1 MGGYTF
7 DFGFLVQS
15 VPLLLRGL
23 GVTLELTAISVAIG
37 TLAGFVVCLMVM
49 SPIKP
54 LAWLAKGFI
63 EVFRCTPALVQL
75 IWIFYC
81 VPIFLGVYI
90 DPIPMAILA
99 LTLNITAFDAE
110 AYRAAIQAIP
120 SAHIDASTAIGL
132 SPWKRTIHVVLP
144 QAIIIA
150 TPVLVT
156 NAIGLL
162 QQSALVSI
170 VGIADLMYEG
180 KTLATATYR
189 PIETFTA
196 VALIYFAIA
205 LPASQAVS
213 LIERRL
219 RLRGI

>member
-1 MGGYTF
+1 M
-7 DFGFLVQS
+7 
-15 VPLLLRGL
+15 
-23 GVTLELTAISVAIG
+23 
-37 TLAGFVVCLMVM
+37 AG
-49 SPIKP
+49 
-54 LAWLAKGFI
+54 GFI
-63 EVFRCTPALVQL
+63 EIFRCTPALVQL

-81 VPIFLGVYI
+81 VPIFLGLYI

-99 LTLNITAFDAE
+99 LSLNITAFNAE

-120 SAHIDASTAIGL
+120 NAHLDASTAIGL
-132 SPWKRTIHVVLP
+132 SAFKRTIYVILP
-144 QAIIIA
+144 QAVIIA

-170 VGIADLMYEG
+170 VGIADLMYQG
-180 KTLATATYR
+180 KTIAPGPYG

-196 VALIYFAIA
+196 VALIYFIVA

-213 LIERRL
+213 FIERRL
-219 RLRGI
+219 RLRGV